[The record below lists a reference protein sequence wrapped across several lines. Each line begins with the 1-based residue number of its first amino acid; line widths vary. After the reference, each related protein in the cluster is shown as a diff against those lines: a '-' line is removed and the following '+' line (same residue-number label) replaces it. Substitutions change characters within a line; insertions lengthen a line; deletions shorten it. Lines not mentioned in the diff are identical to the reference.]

1 MKATIYPGKAQGSIV
16 IPPSKSM
23 SHRAIICAAL
33 AHGKSTI
40 SNVAYSDDI
49 KITIAGMQQL
59 GAKITCL
66 ENSVIVE
73 GIKNFKGLKKDTIFC
88 KESGST
94 LRFFIPIFS
103 LCNKTISFTGEN
115 RLLKRPQTIY
125 EDIFTSQ
132 GIPYLQDEDKIQIN
146 GSLKSGKYSLQGD
159 VSSQFISGLL
169 FTLPLLE
176 EDSVIHIEEPYES
189 RSYVDLTLEMLER
202 YGIKASY
209 VDANTLHVP
218 GKQIYI
224 PCDYKIEGDY
234 SQLGFFAVLAAINNG
249 LDCLGLSH
257 NSKQGDKQII
267 DILKQANVKV
277 EEIENGYRI
286 HKSEVSACAID
297 LQDCPDLGPI
307 LNVLAMYAKGNTRIY
322 NAQRLRYKESDRIAA
337 MEEELIK
344 CGVQMQTCEGEILID
359 GAPSYDTNEILSGH
373 KDHRIVMSL
382 SVASTLF
389 ATPTTIEGAQAIDKS
404 YPTFFDDLKKLG
416 IKVDIQHD

>member
-1 MKATIYPGKAQGSIV
+1 MKATIYPASVSGQVV

-33 AHGKSTI
+33 ANGKSTI
-40 SNVAYSDDI
+40 TNVAYSDDI

-66 ENSVIVE
+66 EDSVIVE
-73 GIKNFKGLKKDTIFC
+73 GIKNFKGMKDDVVFC

-103 LCNKTISFTGEN
+103 LCDKTIAFTGEN

-125 EDIFTSQ
+125 EEIFTSQ
-132 GIPYLQDEDKIQIN
+132 EISYVQTPDKIEI
-146 GSLKSGKYSLQGD
+146 GGRLHAGKYSLQGD

-189 RSYVDLTLEMLER
+189 RSYVDLTLEMLDR
-202 YGIKASY
+202 YGIKATY
-209 VDANTLHVP
+209 VDANTLHIP
-218 GKQIYI
+218 GKQTYK
-224 PCDYKIEGDY
+224 PCDYEIEGDY
-234 SQLGFFAVLAAINNG
+234 SQLGFFAVLAAINND
-249 LDCLGLSH
+249 LDCLGLKH
-257 NSKQGDKQII
+257 DSKQGDKQII
-267 DILKQANVKV
+267 DILKQAKV
-277 EEIENGYRI
+277 HVETIEGGYRI
-286 HKSEVSACAID
+286 HKTDVQACEID

-307 LNVLAMYAKGNTRIY
+307 LNILAMYAQGTTRIY

-337 MEEELIK
+337 MESELQK
-344 CGVQMQTCEGEILID
+344 CDVTMKTSESEIHIT
-359 GAPSYDTNEILSGH
+359 GNTKYDTNDVLSGH

-382 SVASTLF
+382 SVAATLF
-389 ATPTTIEGAQAIDKS
+389 ATPTTIEGAEAIAKS
-404 YPTFFDDLKKLG
+404 YPTFFDDLQ
-416 IKVDIQHD
+416 KVGVKVVLEDA